1 MAPGDTYLHLPS
13 NIYGFESWDEPLLT
27 LWAER
32 VVDPGRVPRLLSEL
46 HLMASDQVTTTLK
59 RAAHLWLQ
67 SEDPAVELFLGNE
80 KTVEKL
86 GIWCDFQGS
95 RIFFGDLSNLSPI
108 TGSPINGMGI
118 WMGFSSLWSSN
129 IWHDGLP
136 EKSPLGIQ

>member
-46 HLMASDQVTTTLK
+46 QVMATDQVTSALQ

-67 SEDPAVELFLGNE
+67 SEDPAVELFLRPKKQLAVDLE
-80 KTVEKL
+80 RHQ
-86 GIWCDFQGS
+86 I
-95 RIFFGDLSNLSPI
+95 GDLLEFLDLSPFWIPMYI
-108 TGSPINGMGI
+108 T
-118 WMGFSSLWSSN
+118 
-129 IWHDGLP
+129 
-136 EKSPLGIQ
+136 